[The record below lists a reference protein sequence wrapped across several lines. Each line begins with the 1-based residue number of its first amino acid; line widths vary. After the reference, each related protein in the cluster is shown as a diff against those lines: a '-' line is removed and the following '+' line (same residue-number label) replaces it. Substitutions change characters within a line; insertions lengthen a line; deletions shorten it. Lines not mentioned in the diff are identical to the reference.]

1 MKRNSIQQNYYVSAK
16 GGGDVAR
23 YFLSLGYQD
32 EGAAYRQEENLF
44 KKPLSVNKLNYRANI
59 DMNLTKT
66 TQLYFG
72 VDGYVNSYVS
82 PGGGNTDL
90 VWSAVQQ
97 LTPLLFPV
105 TYSDGTLPV
114 YGGSRELA
122 SPYVMLNNTGYMQS
136 EDNRNMLTLKL
147 TQEFGG
153 FLKGLTMSVQA
164 MTEHIGYFSEYRRI
178 WPDLYR
184 ATGRTAQGV
193 LIKALRSAQSSMAY
207 GSGENSYRQYYMEA
221 KANWNRSFGDH
232 TFGALLEYYMKDEKN
247 SLWGKI

>member
-1 MKRNSIQQNYYVSAK
+1 
-16 GGGDVAR
+16 
-23 YFLSLGYQD
+23 
-32 EGAAYRQEENLF
+32 
-44 KKPLSVNKLNYRANI
+44 
-59 DMNLTKT
+59 MNLTKT

-207 GSGENSYRQYYMEA
+207 GSG
-221 KANWNRSFGDH
+221 
-232 TFGALLEYYMKDEKN
+232 
-247 SLWGKI
+247 

>member
-1 MKRNSIQQNYYVSAK
+1 M
-16 GGGDVAR
+16 
-23 YFLSLGYQD
+23 
-32 EGAAYRQEENLF
+32 
-44 KKPLSVNKLNYRANI
+44 SVNKLNYRANI

-72 VDGYVNSYVS
+72 VDGYVNLCQSGRREHRSGMVS
-82 PGGGNTDL
+82 RP
-90 VWSAVQQ
+90 AVD
-97 LTPLLFPV
+97 PLLFPV

-184 ATGRTAQGV
+184 ATGRTAQE
-193 LIKALRSAQSSMAY
+193 S
-207 GSGENSYRQYYMEA
+207 
-221 KANWNRSFGDH
+221 
-232 TFGALLEYYMKDEKN
+232 
-247 SLWGKI
+247 

>member
-1 MKRNSIQQNYYVSAK
+1 
-16 GGGDVAR
+16 
-23 YFLSLGYQD
+23 
-32 EGAAYRQEENLF
+32 
-44 KKPLSVNKLNYRANI
+44 
-59 DMNLTKT
+59 
-66 TQLYFG
+66 
-72 VDGYVNSYVS
+72 
-82 PGGGNTDL
+82 
-90 VWSAVQQ
+90 
-97 LTPLLFPV
+97 
-105 TYSDGTLPV
+105 
-114 YGGSRELA
+114 
-122 SPYVMLNNTGYMQS
+122 MLNNTGYMQS

-247 SLWGKI
+247 SLWGKYDD